1 MSYFMYPALFVLFAF
16 RKSNYN
22 MNHGSQACYCLTF
35 LRIWLPRFHIIFHYH
50 EKTSVSPHFWE
61 GLDSSSTFLYPLH
74 PWALCI
80 ITLISMS
87 IVNVY
92 WTPTVLKILCKMWLR
107 IPGNIKGITWVE
119 KHKQVQKVHSI
130 FWNSFSKNNALW
142 QRWELCS
149 SHINCFRS
157 VFWVVWIIRDEGEVT
172 GKKRRQYWSC
182 WLQQSL
188 LSYYALQGFLGSSL

>member
-1 MSYFMYPALFVLFAF
+1 MLLFNLSKNLTPQVSHYFSLSWKDLSITTLLRRIRLILNFSLSFA
-16 RKSNYN
+16 SL
-22 MNHGSQACYCLTF
+22 SSLYCHLSEF
-35 LRIWLPRFHIIFHYH
+35 YL
-50 EKTSVSPHFWE
+50 
-61 GLDSSSTFLYPLH
+61 
-74 PWALCI
+74 
-80 ITLISMS
+80 SMS

-182 WLQQSL
+182 GLQQSL